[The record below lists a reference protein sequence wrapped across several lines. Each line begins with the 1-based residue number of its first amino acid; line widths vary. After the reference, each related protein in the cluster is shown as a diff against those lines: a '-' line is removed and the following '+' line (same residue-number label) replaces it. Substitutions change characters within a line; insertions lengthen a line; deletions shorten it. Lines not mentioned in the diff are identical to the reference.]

1 MRLTTWAKTILRSSR
16 TVSNHEGLRR
26 TLLRRRPA
34 LEVLE
39 SRTLLSNSN
48 IILSLTPVAP
58 LGSLVYQNSTSQT
71 IAAPGNTDTFALS
84 IPPNE
89 TLAAVVQP
97 TSALL
102 KPTLTLIAPSGN
114 SLGTVTATAGKDA
127 LIPLV
132 PSLEGGTYKFVVSG
146 ASGSTGAF
154 TINTILNALPEPE
167 SYGGPSDDTQATAQP
182 LDSSAIVFGAQ
193 NRSQDNRMA
202 VLGTIQSAADN
213 ADTYSFQLLT
223 GESATVAVAALNGK
237 SVRFALEDDQG
248 NVLALS
254 QTGATNLS
262 AFLNNLVAPRAGTY
276 YVSVTGAVGVTYNLV
291 VTRGADF
298 ATQPNNTSPG
308 AQDLSATQ
316 EAGPNFGGVLGYL
329 SDTAPNF
336 GTDFYK
342 VNANAGDNLHFA
354 TSTPAGGLNTLNPE
368 LLLFDANG
376 NLVAIAAGN
385 ASDGR
390 NSVIDFTVPSGDAGS
405 WTIAVTS
412 PDGST
417 GYYGLHVSGA
427 TGALSPVFAT
437 STNPATGA
445 LVQPPTTFT
454 ITFNQ
459 PVYGPSLTPG
469 ELTINGVSAT
479 GVTLDN
485 ANTVTFT
492 LPAGSVVLGTNI
504 VVLGTD
510 PVTGLSVQDVS
521 GATAIDFITSF
532 TVI

>member
-1 MRLTTWAKTILRSSR
+1 M
-16 TVSNHEGLRR
+16 
-26 TLLRRRPA
+26 
-34 LEVLE
+34 LE

-71 IAAPGNTDTFALS
+71 IAPPGNTDTFALS
-84 IPPNE
+84 IAPNE

-127 LIPLV
+127 VIPLV

-154 TINTILNALPEPE
+154 TINTILNALAEPE

-182 LDSSAIVFGAQ
+182 LDSSAIVFAA
-193 NRSQDNRMA
+193 QDNRMA
-202 VLGTIQSAADN
+202 VLGSIQSAADN
-213 ADTYSFQLLT
+213 ADTYSFQLLA
-223 GESATVAVAALNGK
+223 GESATAAVAALNGK
-237 SVRFALEDDQG
+237 TVRFALEDDQG

-262 AFLNNLVAPRAGTY
+262 AFLNNFVAQRAGTY

-298 ATQPNNTSPG
+298 ATQPNNTFPG
-308 AQDLSATQ
+308 AQDISATQ

-329 SDTAPNF
+329 SNAAPNF
-336 GTDFYK
+336 GADYYA
-342 VNANAGDNLHFA
+342 VHANAGDNLHFA
-354 TSTPAGGLNTLNPE
+354 TSTPAGGLNNLNPE

-376 NLVAIAAGN
+376 NLVAIADGN
-385 ASDGR
+385 APDGR
-390 NSVIDFTVPSGDAGS
+390 NSVIDFTVPGGDAGS
-405 WTIAVTS
+405 WTIEVTS
-412 PDGST
+412 ADGST
-417 GYYGLHVSGA
+417 GDYGLYVTGA
-427 TGALSPVFAT
+427 TGGLSPLFVT
-437 STNPATGA
+437 GTTPPSGA
-445 LVQPPTTFT
+445 LVQPPTTIT

-459 PVYGPSLTPG
+459 PVYGPSLSPG
-469 ELTINGVSAT
+469 ELTVNGVSAT

-492 LPAGSVVLGTNI
+492 FATGAIADGINVGVLSV
-504 VVLGTD
+504 D
-510 PVTGLSVQDVS
+510 PVTGQSVEDVS
-521 GATAIDFITSF
+521 GATAIGFSWTF